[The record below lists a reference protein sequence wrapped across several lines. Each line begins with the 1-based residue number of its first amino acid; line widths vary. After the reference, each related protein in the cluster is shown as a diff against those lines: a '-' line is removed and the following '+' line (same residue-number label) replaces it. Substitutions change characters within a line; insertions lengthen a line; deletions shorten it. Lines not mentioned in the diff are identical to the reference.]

1 MRRASIYLMTAV
13 VVWMGVIGARCL
25 AHETTASNADDAR
38 EIYDA
43 FLTQWMGKDNAK
55 TNVASTATQPTPK
68 DIDQYNE
75 CTSGGKGSS
84 TRWTTSTTDADLKS
98 ALAPLSRINLVD
110 PRRWQA
116 ADPSRL
122 ITKGQSVDTAVET
135 GVANGLMTLS
145 AISFNKTH
153 DIAMFTYSFAC
164 GSLCGNG
171 GVVMFKKTPRG
182 WVGSK
187 QHCSNWI
194 S

>member
-13 VVWMGVIGARCL
+13 VAWMGVIGARCL
-25 AHETTASNADDAR
+25 AHETMASNADDAR

-84 TRWTTSTTDADLKS
+84 THWTTSTTDADLKS
-98 ALAPLSRINLVD
+98 ALAPLPRINLVD
-110 PRRWQA
+110 PKRWQA
-116 ADPSRL
+116 ADPGRL

-182 WVGSK
+182 WVRSK